1 MIDEALLR
9 PGRFEIQIE
18 FSLPNEEERVQILNI
33 YTAQMR
39 ENKIGDNKILADDV
53 DLNELATLTKNFTGA
68 ELKGLVS
75 AAQTYAMSRPI
86 KVTNKVEVDPD
97 AMQKLRITRADFL
110 HALEHDIKPAFG
122 TNSELIER
130 LCIDGIIEWSP
141 VVNDILTD
149 AQPFV
154 EQAKSPDS
162 CGVVSILLEGP
173 PKAGKTAL
181 AAKLALDSGFPF
193 VKLCTPEDMVGFT
206 EAAKCMQ
213 IRKVFDDAY
222 KSPLSCIVVDNIERL
237 LDYGPIG
244 PRYSNL
250 VLQALL
256 VLLSKEPPFGRKLV
270 IICTTSCRQ
279 VMEQLEMVSS
289 FTTVLHVPNLSLPE
303 HLINVLN
310 YLNANGATSCFNP
323 KEVAKINHKI
333 QGRHLQIGIKKL
345 LAFIKTALKVC
356 HLFSLI
362 N

>member
-1 MIDEALLR
+1 MLIQFSHTEITNRKDVVDEASLCLQNEEPINNEGSR
-9 PGRFEIQIE
+9 IHKFNI
-18 FSLPNEEERVQILNI
+18 FSLKDDYVYELSDFTDGLIEINLRNSESANLLI
-33 YTAQMR
+33 
-39 ENKIGDNKILADDV
+39 KI
-53 DLNELATLTKNFTGA
+53 KN
-68 ELKGLVS
+68 
-75 AAQTYAMSRPI
+75 
-86 KVTNKVEVDPD
+86 NVEVDPD
-97 AMQKLRITRADFL
+97 PMQEFKITRADFL
-110 HALEHDIKPAFG
+110 HALEHDTKPAFG
-122 TNSELIER
+122 TNSESNER
-130 LCIDGIIEWSP
+130 LCTDGIIEWSP
-141 VVNDILTD
+141 VVNDILKD
-149 AQPFV
+149 AQSFV

-162 CGVVSILLEGP
+162 CVVSILLEGP
-173 PKAGKTAL
+173 PEAGKTAL

-270 IICTTSCRQ
+270 ILCTTSCRQ
-279 VMEQLEMVSS
+279 VLEQLEMVSS
-289 FTTVLHVPNLSLPE
+289 FTTVLHVPNLSQSE
-303 HLINVLN
+303 HLINVLS
-310 YLNANGATSCFNP
+310 YLNANGATSCFNQQ
-323 KEVAKINHKI
+323 EVAKIHRKI

-345 LAFIKTALKVC
+345 LAFVKTALKVC
-356 HLFSLI
+356 HFFSLI